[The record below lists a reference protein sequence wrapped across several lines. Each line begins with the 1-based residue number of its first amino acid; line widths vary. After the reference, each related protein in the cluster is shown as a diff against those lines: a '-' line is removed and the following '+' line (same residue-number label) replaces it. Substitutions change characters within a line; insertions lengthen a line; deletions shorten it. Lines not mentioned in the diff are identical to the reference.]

1 MNRLL
6 TASSLHWL
14 HDSSAIPLPP
24 LSNDTAHWLVLD
36 LADDQILRE
45 NLPPLRAREQRALL
59 RQRLSSRFPHTAFRQ
74 ALPSPAPGH
83 TLLYALQPSTALQH
97 WLEKQKHAPIAA
109 VFSACQVW
117 GALALA
123 LHNTACILCVSDE
136 QGLRQSLYDAGT
148 PLLTRYLRLPSL
160 TDRHAWLQEECQ
172 RFVRYAASQFPEHPQ
187 VPAYLLSASD
197 ELIPVAPETAP
208 HTIQPLSLT
217 NAWQALTAEH
227 AASSFES
234 LQLAAL
240 QRTPLS
246 WQLAPPA
253 LRQTFLYQQRR
264 HQLTR
269 WLGRVNRACWLS
281 IPLVLGAGLYWQ
293 QLANQPAPA
302 APEPLPASES
312 PEPRYPAAQLAE
324 LRGHPLTPDRLM
336 AALHSLSALL
346 YPAGQATG
354 ALRLERLHWRQGDT
368 TPPDQPSSLTLQ
380 ADIVISGEQASRVY
394 DSTTPGTPRNVFPG
408 VPDPWPE
415 VIPALRQHLDTLFP
429 AQQHWRWQLS
439 ELSAPTHSTTT
450 PAPSRR
456 WRIELHDLSA
466 ETTTP

>member
-1 MNRLL
+1 MNPLP

-14 HDSSAIPLPP
+14 HDSSAAPLPP
-24 LSNDTAHWLVLD
+24 LSGDSTHWLVLD

-45 NLPPLRAREQRALL
+45 NLPPLRAHEQRTLL
-59 RQRLSSRFPHTAFRQ
+59 QQRLSSRFPHTAFRQ
-74 ALPSPAPGH
+74 ALPAPSPSH
-83 TLLYALQPSTALQH
+83 TLLYALQPPTTLQH
-97 WLEKQKHAPIAA
+97 WLENQQHAPIAA

-117 GALALA
+117 GALAHA
-123 LHNTACILCVSDE
+123 LHSSACILCVSDE

-197 ELIPVAPETAP
+197 ELIPVPPETAP
-208 HTIQPLSLT
+208 QTIQPLSLT
-217 NAWQALTAEH
+217 AAWQALTGED
-227 AASSFES
+227 AAPSFGS

-240 QRTPLS
+240 RRTPLS
-246 WQLAPPA
+246 WQLAPKA
-253 LRQTFLYQQRR
+253 LRQTFLHQQRR

-269 WLGRVNRACWLS
+269 WLTRVNRACWLG

-293 QLANQPAPA
+293 QLANQPLPA
-302 APEPLPASES
+302 APDPLPATEA
-312 PEPRYPAAQLAE
+312 PALRYPAAQLAE
-324 LRGHPLTPDRLM
+324 LRGHPITTDRLTT
-336 AALHSLSALL
+336 ALQSLSALL

-368 TPPDQPSSLTLQ
+368 NPPDQPSALTLQ
-380 ADIVISGEQASRVY
+380 ADIVMSGEQASRVY
-394 DSTTPGTPRNVFPG
+394 DSTTAGVPRNVFPG

-439 ELSAPTHSTTT
+439 ELSAHTHSTTT

-456 WRIELHDLSA
+456 WRIELHDLS
-466 ETTTP
+466 EESTTP